1 LIGVDFNFC
10 FGSPF
15 ALPVLSTNNALDY
28 GLDDVVFSTRD
39 DPSGIQI
46 PVYSLFT
53 DRYENSEPIFSNPE
67 REAPNLLSSTQKDK
81 LSGTVNYKP
90 EGKEIFIHQSFDQS
104 A

>member
-1 LIGVDFNFC
+1 MDLMLWFFLLGMILQGFKFL
-10 FGSPF
+10 F
-15 ALPVLSTNNALDY
+15 
-28 GLDDVVFSTRD
+28 
-39 DPSGIQI
+39 
-46 PVYSLFT
+46 SLFT

-67 REAPNLLSSTQKDK
+67 REVPNLLSSTQKDK